1 MRAQQCFNACVL
13 VAVGSPTNTEALVH
27 TQYNAIDEHP
37 PVLHPDPPAAEE
49 TVTAAKHALKPSLE
63 QRGEG
68 SESTVPGNN
77 GRIQAVPFWG

>member
-1 MRAQQCFNACVL
+1 MLVPVRPTILKPLSTIQHNRRASSCFA
-13 VAVGSPTNTEALVH
+13 S
-27 TQYNAIDEHP
+27 
-37 PVLHPDPPAAEE
+37 DPPAEE
-49 TVTAAKHALKPSLE
+49 TVPAAKHALKPSLE